1 MSPVRFCGFPPGER
15 VFAPKTSV
23 QRTKR
28 AEQDTWLGIGVLDQ
42 DIEFSVQVTSRD
54 GNQVYRI
61 NVEANETLGHYSD
74 WLKLLGV
81 LGPIRRLNG
90 NQETRTLEIGD
101 ALLLP
106 ITGQTQRS
114 EFEQRRQEYHRV
126 LVEEFK
132 EHFEIVEVRRYTV
145 RGGDS
150 VWRLARD
157 FDLPLWMITRYNP
170 KLRTAMPVIGD
181 ELGYSLDP
189 QARQLRSRMVSPVV
203 TLVRSS

>member
-1 MSPVRFCGFPPGER
+1 M
-15 VFAPKTSV
+15 
-23 QRTKR
+23 
-28 AEQDTWLGIGVLDQ
+28 LDQ

-74 WLKLLGV
+74 WLKLGGV
-81 LGPIRRLNG
+81 GPIRRLNG

-145 RGGDS
+145 RG
-150 VWRLARD
+150 A
-157 FDLPLWMITRYNP
+157 T
-170 KLRTAMPVIGD
+170 
-181 ELGYSLDP
+181 
-189 QARQLRSRMVSPVV
+189 VSGGWPEI
-203 TLVRSS
+203 